1 MKKFVLLAFCMLTT
15 ILDAIDKKYICSI
28 WLWYSQWF
36 NLAFVYEEIWMCNY
50 AQLHDRCNL
59 VPICSQTKEVN
70 QALMISSCLVLF
82 EVTLSIQTFT
92 DTSPGSLV
100 INMPIVVW
108 YNDLVSTS
116 LSYDF
121 KDDFSDLFIYCVKLR
136 QWLSKARY
144 ICWSTSS
151 SSWLSKKGRS
161 DRRSWMIQAS
171 FLSVSFEWY
180 WCTVS
185 DIVWYIAFIYLTI
198 LYWELDVC
206 IRS

>member
-1 MKKFVLLAFCMLTT
+1 MKNFVLFAFCKLTT
-15 ILDAIDKKYICSI
+15 ILDAIVDTKYICSI
-28 WLWYSQWF
+28 WFWYSQWF
-36 NLAFVYEEIWMCNY
+36 NFAFVYEAIWICNY
-50 AQLHDRCNL
+50 AQLNDRCNM
-59 VPICSQTKEVN
+59 VPIWSQPKEVN

-82 EVTLSIQTFT
+82 EITVSIQTFT

-121 KDDFSDLFIYCVKLR
+121 KDDFSDLR

-151 SSWLSKKGRS
+151 SSWLSKT
-161 DRRSWMIQAS
+161 W
-171 FLSVSFEWY
+171 
-180 WCTVS
+180 
-185 DIVWYIAFIYLTI
+185 
-198 LYWELDVC
+198 
-206 IRS
+206 

>member
-1 MKKFVLLAFCMLTT
+1 MKNFVLLAFCKLTT

-36 NLAFVYEEIWMCNY
+36 NVAFLYEEIWICNY
-50 AQLHDRCNL
+50 AQLHDRCNM
-59 VPICSQTKEVN
+59 VPIWSQPKEVN

-82 EVTLSIQTFT
+82 EVTVSIQTFT

-100 INMPIVVW
+100 INMPIIVW

-151 SSWLSKKGRS
+151 SSWLSKKR
-161 DRRSWMIQAS
+161 
-171 FLSVSFEWY
+171 Y
-180 WCTVS
+180 
-185 DIVWYIAFIYLTI
+185 
-198 LYWELDVC
+198 
-206 IRS
+206 